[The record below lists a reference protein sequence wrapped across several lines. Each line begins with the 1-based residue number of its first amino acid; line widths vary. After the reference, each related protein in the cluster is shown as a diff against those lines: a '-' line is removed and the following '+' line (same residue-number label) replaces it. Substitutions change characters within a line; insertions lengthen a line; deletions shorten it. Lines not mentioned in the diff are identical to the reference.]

1 MLRRPKTVSK
11 QEKFAFVEEVIKM
24 LGMEEYADAV
34 VGIPG
39 QGLNVEQR
47 KLLTIGVELVAK
59 PKLLLFLDEPTSG
72 LDSQSAW
79 AIGVFLRKLA
89 DAGQAILCTI
99 HQPNAL
105 LFQQFDRLLFMAK
118 GGKTVY
124 FGDIGENSHT
134 LLDYFAQNGGRRC
147 GDDENPAE
155 YMLEIVAEGVNNR
168 DEDWHSVWKA
178 SENHRDVL
186 TELDRLHREGK
197 AMPPHDSDP
206 SDKQD
211 SEFAMPLSAQVWA
224 VTERIFA
231 QYWRMPAYVLAKLM
245 LGVASGLF
253 IGFTFYKPSM
263 TQAGTRDVL
272 FAVFMLTTIFT
283 TLVQQIQP
291 LFITQRALYEV
302 RERPSKTYSWKAFIV
317 ANIVVEMPYQ
327 ILCGIL
333 TYACFYYP
341 VVGVQSSER
350 QGLVLL
356 FVIQLFVYASSFAHL
371 TITALPDAQSAA
383 GLVIFFT
390 MMSTIFSG
398 VLQAK
403 NALPGFWVF
412 MYRVSPFTYWIGGI
426 VSTLVHGRPIVCSDA
441 EMMTFNPP
449 PGQTCGAYLAP
460 MAEMGAPGTLENPG
474 ATAGCRYCGVS
485 VADEVLAG
493 VDIFWD
499 ERWRNFGII
508 WAYVVFNIAV
518 AILAYYVFRVKRW
531 SLKGLGK
538 GKKGKKE

>member
-79 AIGVFLRKLA
+79 AICVFLRKLA

-134 LLDYFAQNGGRRC
+134 LLDYFTQHGGRRC
-147 GDDENPAE
+147 DDDENPAE

-168 DEDWHSVWKA
+168 GEDWHSVWKA
-178 SENHRDVL
+178 SENHRAVL
-186 TELDRLHREGK
+186 TELDRLHRDGK

-206 SDKQD
+206 SDKAD

-245 LGVASGLF
+245 LGIASGLF
-253 IGFTFYKPSM
+253 IGFTFFKPSM
-263 TQAGTRDVL
+263 SQAGTRDVL

-356 FVIQLFVYASSFAHL
+356 FVIQLFIYASSFAHM

-383 GLVIFFT
+383 GLVILFT

-403 NALPGFWVF
+403 AALPGFWVF

-426 VSTLVHGRPIVCSDA
+426 VSTLVHGRPIVCSDT
-441 EMMTFNPP
+441 EMMVFNPP
-449 PGQTCGAYLAP
+449 SGQTCGAYLAP
-460 MAEMGAPGTLENPG
+460 MSKMGAPGTLENPG

-485 VADEVLAG
+485 VADEFLAG

-508 WAYVVFNIAV
+508 WAYIAFNIAV

-531 SLKGLGK
+531 SLEGLGK